1 MVFTEAD
8 KAKLISNIE
17 EMVAYIKESIQPRV
31 NDEIEVHFGGKHTCI
46 RSGSVTDEYHLK
58 VTPKCI
64 EYAVKFGPYG
74 NFGEKGSRNLASSI
88 NRITEYPEFMLD
100 FVKNWF
106 DIKCRLNTAVS
117 EQEDALKAI
126 YEFKV

>member
-1 MVFTEAD
+1 MVFTETD

-31 NDEIEVHFGGKHTCI
+31 NDEIEVHFGGKHSCI
-46 RSGSVTDEYHLK
+46 RSGSVIDEYHLK
-58 VTPKCI
+58 VTPKRI
-64 EYAVKFGPYG
+64 EYAVKFGYYKT
-74 NFGEKGSRNLASSI
+74 FGTAEDATDDNDTP
-88 NRITEYPEFMLD
+88 ITESYPEYMLD